1 MAQVID
7 RKEIHDLIDQIPPEQ
22 LAAAAELLKSVLH
35 VQADDEPVT
44 EGDRQAILRSE
55 AWFRAHGGNGIPMAE
70 ILGDF
75 GLTMDDF
82 PPKDKPRDSND

>member
-7 RKEIHDLIDQIPPEQ
+7 RKEVHDLIDQIPLERLP
-22 LAAAAELLKSVLH
+22 AAIKLLRTMVPLPI
-35 VQADDEPVT
+35 DDEPVT

-55 AWFRAHGGNGIPMAE
+55 AWFREHGGRGIPMSD
-70 ILGDF
+70 ILADF

-82 PPKDKPRDSND
+82 PLKDKVRDSDD